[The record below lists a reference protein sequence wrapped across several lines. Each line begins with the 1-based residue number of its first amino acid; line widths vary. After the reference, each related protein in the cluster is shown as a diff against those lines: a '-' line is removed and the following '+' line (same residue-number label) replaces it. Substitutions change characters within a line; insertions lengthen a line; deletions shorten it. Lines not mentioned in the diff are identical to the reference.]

1 MNRLLKVLVLVL
13 GLSAGLLLILGLGVT
28 SALPAGASGGSIE
41 DFIDSE
47 MPASGVPGLAYA
59 VVAGNE
65 ITETGA
71 RGVAKLGGDQST
83 RQDVAPMRALAAV
96 DDESNEHGTKVSAG
110 RKLDEPRLCRH
121 RFPRA

>member
-1 MNRLLKVLVLVL
+1 
-13 GLSAGLLLILGLGVT
+13 
-28 SALPAGASGGSIE
+28 
-41 DFIDSE
+41 

-65 ITETGA
+65 ITATGA

-96 DDESNEHGTKVSAG
+96 DDESNEHGAKVSAAG
-110 RKLDEPRLCRH
+110 SWMNHAYAATDFLEPDFDATALDD
-121 RFPRA
+121 

>member
-59 VVAGNE
+59 VVAGNQ
-65 ITETGA
+65 ITATGA

>member
-1 MNRLLKVLVLVL
+1 M
-13 GLSAGLLLILGLGVT
+13 
-28 SALPAGASGGSIE
+28 
-41 DFIDSE
+41 
-47 MPASGVPGLAYA
+47 AYA